1 MKELEYPFDGD
12 YILKKKKS
20 IRRELLEDGTQRIR
34 KNIAI
39 LGGSTTANVAQILDL
54 FLLNNGIEASFYES
68 EYNKYYEDALFG
80 NPEFDAF
87 DADVIYLHTGI
98 HNIMTFPKMQ
108 DNEETVNAKLNAEFE
123 RFRAVWE
130 KCFEKKGC

>member
-20 IRRELLEDGTQRIR
+20 IRRALLEDGTQRIR

-54 FLLNNGIEASFYES
+54 FLLNNGI
-68 EYNKYYEDALFG
+68 
-80 NPEFDAF
+80 
-87 DADVIYLHTGI
+87 
-98 HNIMTFPKMQ
+98 
-108 DNEETVNAKLNAEFE
+108 
-123 RFRAVWE
+123 
-130 KCFEKKGC
+130 